1 MIFCKKVVTPAA
13 TRGKGSFCGSWSF
26 AKTCQ
31 TGCNPPA
38 YPNILVQ
45 LLFRP
50 ISLQEANVVQPYRP
64 LFITIKKWK
73 RTKNPKLNFWYLFSG
88 ISLVYLSLFGC
99 CSVLGIVIF
108 SSKSCFTQSEHP
120 QYKQI
125 SLMCSF
131 TFLIGMYLS
140 WNTIDKYKSKES
152 VE

>member
-1 MIFCKKVVTPAA
+1 MVPGHFQKNCQTGCNQPFYPNIWILVHKVVVSAKLFA
-13 TRGKGSFCGSWSF
+13 RGKRSYYRSWSF
-26 AKTCQ
+26 AKK
-31 TGCNPPA
+31 
-38 YPNILVQ
+38 
-45 LLFRP
+45 
-50 ISLQEANVVQPYRP
+50 NVVQPYRP
-64 LFITIKKWK
+64 LFIKIKKWK